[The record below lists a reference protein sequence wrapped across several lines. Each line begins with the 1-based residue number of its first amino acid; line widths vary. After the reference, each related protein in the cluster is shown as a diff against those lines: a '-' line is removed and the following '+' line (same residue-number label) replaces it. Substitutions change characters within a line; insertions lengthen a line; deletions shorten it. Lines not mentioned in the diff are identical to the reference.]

1 MMKRNYQT
9 SEFWFTV
16 VSFVF
21 SGLFI
26 LGIINDF
33 DQKEELISDIS
44 HGVESVFL
52 LSGQFVVL
60 YKYMKS
66 RSEQKKAYADLE
78 LAKEVSRQVELE
90 LAKRE
95 LEEKKTKKPKEEKDD
110 EHRIDLA
117 GSGEAD
123 SDAEE

>member
-1 MMKRNYQT
+1 MKKNYQT

-26 LGIINDF
+26 LGVIKDF

-60 YKYMKS
+60 YKYMKG
-66 RSEQKKAYADLE
+66 RSEQKKAQADLD
-78 LAKEVSRQVELE
+78 LAKEISRQVELE
-90 LAKRE
+90 LARRE
-95 LEEKKTKKPKEEKDD
+95 LEEKKLQKEEKDD
-110 EHRIDLA
+110 EHRIDLD
-117 GSGEAD
+117 GSGETSGD
-123 SDAEE
+123 SEG

>member
-26 LGIINDF
+26 LGIIKDF

-60 YKYMKS
+60 YRYMKS
-66 RSEQKKAYADLE
+66 RNEEKKAYADLE

-95 LEEKKTKKPKEEKDD
+95 LEEKKTKKPKEEADD
-110 EHRIDLA
+110 EHRIDLD
-117 GSGEAD
+117 GSGKAD
-123 SDAEE
+123 GDSED

>member
-1 MMKRNYQT
+1 MKKNYQT

-16 VSFVF
+16 VSFIF

-26 LGIINDF
+26 LGVIKDF

-66 RSEQKKAYADLE
+66 RNEQKKAQADLD
-78 LAKEVSRQVELE
+78 LAKEISRQVELE
-90 LAKRE
+90 LARRE
-95 LEEKKTKKPKEEKDD
+95 KEEKDD
-110 EHRIDLA
+110 ERRTNKS
-117 GSGEAD
+117 GSRKTSGD
-123 SDAEE
+123 SEGQPE

>member
-1 MMKRNYQT
+1 MKKNYQT

-26 LGIINDF
+26 LGFIKDF

-52 LSGQFVVL
+52 LSGQAVVL
-60 YKYMKS
+60 YKYLKS
-66 RSEQKKAYADLE
+66 RNEQKKALTDLAI
-78 LAKEVSRQVELE
+78 AKEISKQVELE

-95 LEEKKTKKPKEEKDD
+95 KEEQDD
-110 EHRIDLA
+110 EHRIDL
-117 GSGEAD
+117 S
-123 SDAEE
+123 